1 MDDQQCYIGEEK
13 RKNVYPGVQKIAD
26 LAAER
31 AAIAVFKKLGYNL
44 DDEKDI
50 KKLIIL
56 FDFIEK
62 LSFYAGKGKITMFL
76 SLVTAAS
83 AWLGVVI
90 FSAINH
96 SK

>member
-1 MDDQQCYIGEEK
+1 MDDQQCYVGEGK
-13 RKNVYPGVQKIAD
+13 REDTCPGIQNIAD

-44 DDEKDI
+44 DDEKDV
-50 KKLIIL
+50 KKLILL

-83 AWLGVVI
+83 AWLGVIV